1 MPDVFSDT
9 EYTGTGY
16 QSIGQYR
23 TCLGVPLLRNGEA
36 IGVFFLTRSQVR
48 PFTDGQIELVTTF
61 ADQAVIA
68 IENAR
73 LLQALREH
81 SEDLSE
87 LLQRQTATAEVLKVI
102 SRSTFDLPTVLHT
115 LVEFEV
121 HLCQADKG
129 TITRQIGGNFYR
141 AKSYGFSK
149 EFMDYVRT
157 IPIEPER
164 GSASGR
170 ALLEGSVVHIP
181 DVEADPDY
189 HFADAQRLG
198 VFRTILAVPMLR
210 EGVPIGVIALTR
222 DEAKPF
228 TDKQIELAVTFAD
241 QASIAIEN
249 VRLFEAVKTRT
260 DQPAESL
267 EELRAAQQ
275 RLIQTE
281 KLASLGQVT
290 AGIAHEI
297 KNPLNFVNNFASI
310 SKELASELA
319 ETIGKTSLDDSVRS
333 GMYEAIKAL
342 NGNLEKIIQ
351 HGNRAD
357 FNCQEYAASFA
368 PEHWRSPADVYKRDC
383 GREFKFGLSWGTRG
397 KTRFQCNVGKGPR
410 SHGRRGG
417 HLPSRSHAR
426 SSKPHLQW
434 LLRIR

>member
-1 MPDVFSDT
+1 
-9 EYTGTGY
+9 
-16 QSIGQYR
+16 
-23 TCLGVPLLRNGEA
+23 
-36 IGVFFLTRSQVR
+36 
-48 PFTDGQIELVTTF
+48 
-61 ADQAVIA
+61 
-68 IENAR
+68 
-73 LLQALREH
+73 
-81 SEDLSE
+81 
-87 LLQRQTATAEVLKVI
+87 
-102 SRSTFDLPTVLHT
+102 
-115 LVEFEV
+115 
-121 HLCQADKG
+121 
-129 TITRQIGGNFYR
+129 
-141 AKSYGFSK
+141 
-149 EFMDYVRT
+149 MDYVRT

-260 DQPAESL
+260 DKLAQSL

-297 KNPLNFVNNFASI
+297 KNPLNFVNNFACHI
-310 SKELASELA
+310 E
-319 ETIGKTSLDDSVRS
+319 
-333 GMYEAIKAL
+333 
-342 NGNLEKIIQ
+342 GN
-351 HGNRAD
+351 
-357 FNCQEYAASFA
+357 
-368 PEHWRSPADVYKRDC
+368 W
-383 GREFKFGLSWGTRG
+383 
-397 KTRFQCNVGKGPR
+397 PR
-410 SHGRRGG
+410 S
-417 HLPSRSHAR
+417 
-426 SSKPHLQW
+426 
-434 LLRIR
+434 LLRRSARHHSMIRLARACMKL